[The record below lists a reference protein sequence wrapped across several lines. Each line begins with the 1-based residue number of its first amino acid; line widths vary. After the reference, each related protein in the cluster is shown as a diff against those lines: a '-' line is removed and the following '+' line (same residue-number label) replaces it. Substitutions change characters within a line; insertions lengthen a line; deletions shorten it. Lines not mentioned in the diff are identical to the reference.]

1 MKTINQFLNKQM
13 NSIKYIFISDT
24 IFAST
29 VISKGKRQ
37 LITTVLSL
45 FSVITFAVT
54 TNTMTAGTKWET
66 GTWSQSH
73 IPLLTE
79 DVIISSGLTLTINSA
94 AVCAS
99 LTLGDNSKAPTSLTI
114 NSGNSL
120 HVYGNVYIN
129 PNDKAKTYTL
139 VAGAGALIIDGN
151 TITISSQGPSQITC
165 STGSISFTSTSGI
178 AWSALGTLSLTSTGS
193 ISFTGLLTQSG
204 GTISNT
210 GTAGTFNFNGGYS
223 KSAGTFTSIT
233 GQIININ
240 GNLAVSGV
248 ALTFITGSNVILN
261 GSAAKQIIGG
271 SVSTSFYNLTLNN
284 TYGTSPQIE
293 LAGNTIVQNQLTMT
307 KGNVNLATFS
317 LTLGTA
323 PATPGTLLHAGVAA
337 NGWMYGGN
345 LIRYFNTPVVADR
358 NVAGLFPMG
367 SSIDFRPFYV
377 SHPAIVLAA
386 GGTITISH
394 TSAITASN
402 VSFVDGASTVIRRND
417 SYWTS
422 STTGFAGVAGT
433 PFNLSV
439 EGTGFGLVTN
449 VSDLRLTLVGGIVG
463 TDGAHAGTLTDPQ
476 INRTGISLLN
486 IANKFYPAS
495 VSHGSPLPI
504 ELISFDAVCNGDN
517 VSINWATASETN
529 NDFFTI
535 YKSTDSFNW
544 AELSSISGAD
554 NSNKILNYSV
564 TDNDYSGSNAYYML
578 KQTDYNGNSTYF
590 KISSVNCSNTSLTSV
605 TIYPNPFT
613 TRITVAVNE
622 DSANYRLMIYNTLGK
637 AMISTIITNQLTN
650 IDTKNLPSGIYS
662 YNVFKNE
669 KNIQSGK
676 LIAHQ

>member
-13 NSIKYIFISDT
+13 NCIKYIFISET
-24 IFAST
+24 SFAST

-37 LITTVLSL
+37 LITTILSL

-73 IPLLTE
+73 VPLLTE
-79 DVIISSGLTLTINSA
+79 DVVINSGLTLTINSA

-99 LTLGDNSKAPTSLTI
+99 LTLGNSTNSNSSVTI
-114 NSGNSL
+114 NGSSYSL
-120 HVYGNVYIN
+120 HIYDDVSIN
-129 PNDKAKTYTL
+129 PSGKSKTYTL
-139 VAGAGALIIDGN
+139 AAGAGTLTIDGLV
-151 TITISSQGPSQITC
+151 TINATGTNSITC
-165 STGSISFTSTSGI
+165 STGNVSFTSVSGI
-178 AWSALGTLSLTSTGS
+178 TWSTGKLSLTNNGSLSSTGLFS
-193 ISFTGLLTQSG
+193 QSG

-210 GTAGTFNFNGGYS
+210 GTAGSFNFNGGYT

-240 GNLAVSGV
+240 GNLAVSGI
-248 ALTFITGSNVILN
+248 ALTFIAGSTVILN

-284 TYGTSPQIE
+284 TFGTSPQIE

-337 NGWMYGGN
+337 NGWMYGGS
-345 LIRYFNTPVVADR
+345 LIRYFNTPIVADR
-358 NVAGLFPMG
+358 NVGGLFPMG

-402 VSFVDGASTVIRRND
+402 VSFVDGANTVIRRND

-463 TDGAHAGTLTDPQ
+463 TDGAHVGTLTDPQ

-535 YKSTDSFNW
+535 FKSTDSFNW
-544 AELSSISGAD
+544 VELSSISGAD
-554 NSNKILNYSV
+554 NSNKILSYSV

-578 KQTDYNGNSTYF
+578 KQTDYDGNSTYF
-590 KISSVNCSNTSLTSV
+590 KISSVNCNNSSLTNV

-613 TRITVAVNE
+613 TRITVAINE
-622 DSANYRLMIYNTLGK
+622 DSANYRLMIYNALGE
-637 AMISTIITNQLTN
+637 AMISTIITDQLTN